1 MIHGSGVSASYWLN
15 QVRGLGKALRV
26 VAVDLPGHGESDPVE
41 EASVEKYAEVA
52 AGVLEVLG
60 ARPAIVAGHSLG
72 GAVAI
77 ALAARR
83 PDTVRALVL
92 LSTCAK
98 LPPVDGSWERL
109 LAYLPGALRK
119 VLFFSMAKKILFA
132 PGAPSRAVSL
142 GMQELRAC
150 RPETILKDLE
160 AAKTMDMTEP
170 ARRLDVPT
178 LVLCGSRDRLTPPAL
193 SAQLGELIPRS
204 RLRTIEG
211 AGHMLLL
218 EVPERVNREMLS
230 FAGSVL
236 ALPSLAVGEDRPRRS
251 RARRLLDW
259 VRGKR

>member
-1 MIHGSGVSASYWLN
+1 
-15 QVRGLGKALRV
+15 
-26 VAVDLPGHGESDPVE
+26 
-41 EASVEKYAEVA
+41 
-52 AGVLEVLG
+52 
-60 ARPAIVAGHSLG
+60 
-72 GAVAI
+72 
-77 ALAARR
+77 
-83 PDTVRALVL
+83 
-92 LSTCAK
+92 
-98 LPPVDGSWERL
+98 
-109 LAYLPGALRK
+109 
-119 VLFFSMAKKILFA
+119 
-132 PGAPSRAVSL
+132 
-142 GMQELRAC
+142 
-150 RPETILKDLE
+150 
-160 AAKTMDMTEP
+160 MDMTEP

-259 VRGKR
+259 VRGLC